1 MESALKRLRERHRS
15 ILSILSKCVNL
26 DMSQIDHRSQL
37 YLECVQI
44 NERKT
49 DKAAIAT
56 SKKAEN

>member
-1 MESALKRLRERHRS
+1 
-15 ILSILSKCVNL
+15 
-26 DMSQIDHRSQL
+26 MSQIDHRSQL

-56 SKKAEN
+56 SKKA